1 MPLLSG
7 IFGGM
12 LCGLVPAAIFGFL
25 SVLPYMGWAEYAIL
39 PAFYL
44 AAIPCGVLIGLKTSR
59 LQ

>member
-1 MPLLSG
+1 MPLLNG
-7 IFGGM
+7 IFGGL

-25 SVLPYMGWAEYAIL
+25 SVLPHMGWSEYAIL

-44 AAIPCGVLIGLKTSR
+44 AAIPSGVLIALKTSR